1 MVVSRA
7 ATSPWLTQS
16 VLVGPS
22 VAKEQN
28 LVTAG
33 LFPVACW
40 RVDDVRFDFDSSFVL
55 PAVAKEIAALA
66 KLREAHKRPVV
77 PRTDPKSPQFIFPP
91 LSIFGHADPV
101 GQDDYNKFLS
111 GRRAAAIYGM
121 LTRRDEVWEDLYSNK
136 GVFTGLAAGDK
147 WGARTIQTM
156 LTALGFPPG
165 KDDKGNPDATSAVRS
180 FQSSQGLL
188 PDGNPGQQTRK
199 KLFLAYMDKL
209 CGTEFKL
216 DKEDD
221 FLARGKDSAGKGDFQ
236 GCGEFNPILVFSEQQ
251 NQKFEQDKDKNK
263 TARNVANVPNRRV
276 MVLLFRPGSKVL
288 AAKWPCPK
296 AKEGVAGC
304 KKRFW
309 SDGESAEARAF
320 PMKNASSMPHKT
332 LSAAVYRTALS
343 SSPCERALKS
353 FPVRLYDGF
362 GLAIPF
368 APFVVAVSGG
378 DFRSEHGRRS
388 RNHCG
393 AGCAGIADYKGKRV
407 LWEGSLPYVTVDHQ
421 RETLDVETTRP
432 RSTARGGCR
441 SARARSAG
449 SGARAVVPRRR
460 RAVGDASRPAR
471 TSTRSCGDS
480 TTTAGCAR
488 G

>member
-1 MVVSRA
+1 MAGNEPSGTVHS
-7 ATSPWLTQS
+7 ATDGGIAGSHLTVADAS

-147 WGARTIQTM
+147 WGARAIQTM

-180 FQSSQGLL
+180 FQSSQGLS

-309 SDGESAEARAF
+309 SDGEKR
-320 PMKNASSMPHKT
+320 
-332 LSAAVYRTALS
+332 RTSRLPDEERKFDATQDTFGCRFYHRLLTG
-343 SSPCERALKS
+343 SPCERRTVRAFGFWDVPAVEIIAAGDLDL
-353 FPVRLYDGF
+353 PVDFDPG
-362 GLAIPF
+362 GP
-368 APFVVAVSGG
+368 VSDDPGG
-378 DFRSEHGRRS
+378 DPG
-388 RNHCG
+388 
-393 AGCAGIADYKGKRV
+393 
-407 LWEGSLPYVTVDHQ
+407 Q
-421 RETLDVETTRP
+421 
-432 RSTARGGCR
+432 
-441 SARARSAG
+441 
-449 SGARAVVPRRR
+449 
-460 RAVGDASRPAR
+460 ASRVNKLLPEE
-471 TSTRSCGDS
+471 TVG
-480 TTTAGCAR
+480 
-488 G
+488 